1 MKSVVSSTD
10 KTYLHDITEILSKME
25 LSTYIPTYL
34 RTKLIYKII
43 SMAMLV
49 PLKSQTWASKWLSLN
64 GELYH
69 GNNQLLFDE
78 KIILLVLC

>member
-1 MKSVVSSTD
+1 MRSVVSSTD

-43 SMAMLV
+43 SRN
-49 PLKSQTWASKWLSLN
+49 S
-64 GELYH
+64 
-69 GNNQLLFDE
+69 
-78 KIILLVLC
+78 

>member
-1 MKSVVSSTD
+1 MAMLVPLKSQTWASKWLSLNGELYHGNNQLLFDEKD

-43 SMAMLV
+43 SRN
-49 PLKSQTWASKWLSLN
+49 S
-64 GELYH
+64 
-69 GNNQLLFDE
+69 
-78 KIILLVLC
+78 